1 MSLGRLKSTERSVD
15 HGSLA
20 HEVQR
25 GQRTPSALGMG
36 TIHVLCLVKNL
47 VSCSSVPENPSE
59 AEFEADG
66 FPEGTCLGKYFPRVS
81 TESFCCWDFPTMTA
95 LNYEPEWEIPPGARF
110 LRCFITGTAMVTKT
124 AGVSGGVPGWQCVL
138 FIFSPNSCF
147 LLSFCNEHHLISEMV
162 IITFMN
168 F

>member
-1 MSLGRLKSTERSVD
+1 MFLLETISSVINLPFSSLAFGNSLWEECGRVWKVLLRPSNAASRVYWDILMSLGRLKSTERSVD

-25 GQRTPSALGMG
+25 GLRTPSALGMG

-81 TESFCCWDFPTMTA
+81 TESFCC
-95 LNYEPEWEIPPGARF
+95 
-110 LRCFITGTAMVTKT
+110 
-124 AGVSGGVPGWQCVL
+124 
-138 FIFSPNSCF
+138 
-147 LLSFCNEHHLISEMV
+147 
-162 IITFMN
+162 
-168 F
+168 